1 MSKHRT
7 LAGASTA
14 RNPRLMA
21 SLAVGVAVLLGTT
34 GCTLAAQM
42 GTNVPY
48 SPSDGIN
55 VRNSGP
61 LSVLNALLVVDAE
74 GDGRGANFIGAV
86 VNSTDKSATLTMQI
100 GQGADAITETIPVAA
115 NSTVSFG
122 GDDQDPLSLPDVEAT
137 SGETVPVFF
146 QSGDAEGSIGN
157 VPVLDGQ
164 FTYLRTLVPTPTP
177 TPTSTPTPT
186 PTR

>member
-14 RNPRLMA
+14 RNPRLIA
-21 SLAVGVAVLLGTT
+21 SLAVGVAILLGTT
-34 GCTLAAQM
+34 GCNLNADM

-61 LSVLNALLVVDAE
+61 LSVLNALLLVDSE
-74 GDGRGANFIGAV
+74 GDGQGANFIGAV
-86 VNSTDKSATLTMQI
+86 VNTTEKSATLTMQI
-100 GQGADAITETIPVAA
+100 GEGADAITETVRVDAH
-115 NSTVSFG
+115 STVSFG
-122 GDDQDPLSLPDVEAT
+122 AEGEDPLSLPDVEAT

-164 FTYLRTLVPTPTP
+164 FAYLRTLVPTPTP
-177 TPTSTPTPT
+177 TSTSTP
-186 PTR
+186 